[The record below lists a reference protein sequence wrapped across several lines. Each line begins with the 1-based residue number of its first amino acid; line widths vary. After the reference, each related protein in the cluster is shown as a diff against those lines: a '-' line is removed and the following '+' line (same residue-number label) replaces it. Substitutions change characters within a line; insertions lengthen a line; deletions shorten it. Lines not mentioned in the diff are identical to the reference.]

1 MSSQSSSPSSSKS
14 GSPPPRN
21 STFATGGFVPGPL
34 GIGPV
39 IVPPP
44 FAPVTFRRMTP
55 QEDMLATLLGI
66 DVLVRQRAQLVQQLV
81 GHHGRLARKN
91 EIGALVQFSREIDR
105 IMK

>member
-1 MSSQSSSPSSSKS
+1 MSTASSSSSSKS

-21 STFATGGFVPGPL
+21 STAMSFNPS
-34 GIGPV
+34 IGPV

-44 FAPVTFRRMTP
+44 APMMAMPVYRRMTP
-55 QEDMLATLLGI
+55 QEDMMATLLGI
-66 DVLVRQRAQLVQQLV
+66 DVLVRQRAALVQQLV